1 MIARLYMNKR
11 RVSFTRD
18 DLTLLLL
25 NDDMDEPP
33 EIHRFSAEAARTL
46 LELGMNNILSYR

>member
-1 MIARLYMNKR
+1 MNKR
-11 RVSFTRD
+11 RVTFTKD

-33 EIHRFSAEAARTL
+33 EIHRFSAQAASAL
-46 LELGMNNILSYR
+46 LELSMHNILNKL

>member
-1 MIARLYMNKR
+1 MNKR
-11 RVSFTRD
+11 RVSFTQD

-46 LELGMNNILSYR
+46 LELGMNFILNYRWKEG